1 MKILGS
7 RLLVLITLFALV
19 WPGAVRAA
27 GASEIPGVPLA
38 ASSVSRTVGG
48 ETVDLV
54 YAVTLPAGAVLVA
67 SLRGAAGAE
76 LGLYL
81 YDQVAESVLVDL
93 PVAASAKPG
102 ASQGISAI
110 IDAPGVYYL
119 NVNGRNVDRAYA
131 FTLSWSVTRDTT
143 APQVMSVSAPLTAR
157 ASNTCL
163 RVDARD
169 PLSGVRSV
177 RIADAGALEAAAW
190 QIYRGAGNYCTAVTP
205 GDGARTMTVQVRNG
219 VGLLSSRVS
228 RIVQIDDTAPQLRST
243 SPAQAGLLVA
253 SDQEIVWRFGERVLL
268 GGGARGSVFAYSQ
281 AGAAIPGSATLS
293 ATGTSVR
300 WRADAT
306 IPLGSVVLVSLTGV
320 TDLAGNE
327 AGILDTLQLA
337 RKRIV
342 SVRVVDT
349 RRRGDFARVSYQ
361 VPARLTGGELI
372 LEARLLGGWTEI
384 GRSVIEGTSGS
395 IRAAVGDA
403 TAIRLVWP
411 GDDATVAASSGRVSL
426 PR

>member
-1 MKILGS
+1 MKILGT
-7 RLLVLITLFALV
+7 RLLSLITLLALV

-38 ASSVSRTVGG
+38 ASSVSGTVGG

-54 YAVTLPAGAVLVA
+54 YAVTLPAGSVLVA
-67 SLRGAAGAE
+67 SLRGAVGAE

-81 YDQVAESVLVDL
+81 FDQVAESVLVDL
-93 PVAASAKPG
+93 PVAASAKLG

-110 IDAPGVYYL
+110 IDAPGIYYV

-190 QIYRGAGNYCTAVTP
+190 QIYRGAGNYCAAVTP

-253 SDQEIVWRFGERVLL
+253 SDQEIVWKFGERVLL
-268 GGGARGSVFAYSQ
+268 GGGARASVFAYSQ

-293 ATGTSVR
+293 STGTSVR
-300 WRADAT
+300 WRADAA

-320 TDLAGNE
+320 TDRAGNE

-342 SVRVVDT
+342 SVRVVDA

-372 LEARLLGGWTEI
+372 LEARLPDGWVEI
-384 GRSVIEGTSGS
+384 GRSLIEGSTGS

>member
-7 RLLVLITLFALV
+7 RLLVLITLLALV

-38 ASSVSRTVGG
+38 ASSLSGTVGG

-54 YAVTLPAGAVLVA
+54 YAVTLPAGSVLVA

-93 PVAASAKPG
+93 PVASSARPG

-110 IDAPGVYYL
+110 IDAPGIYYL

-177 RIADAGALEAAAW
+177 RIADAGALEAAPW
-190 QIYRGAGNYCTAVTP
+190 QNYRGAGNYCTTVTP

-243 SPAQAGLLVA
+243 SPAQSGLLVA
-253 SDQEIVWRFGERVLL
+253 SNQEIVWRFGERVLL

-342 SVRVVDT
+342 SVRVVDA

-384 GRSVIEGTSGS
+384 GRSLIEGTSGS

>member
-1 MKILGS
+1 
-7 RLLVLITLFALV
+7 
-19 WPGAVRAA
+19 
-27 GASEIPGVPLA
+27 
-38 ASSVSRTVGG
+38 VGG
-48 ETVDLV
+48 EKVDLV
-54 YAVTLPAGAVLVA
+54 YAVTLPAGSVLVA
-67 SLRGAAGAE
+67 SLRGAGGAE

-81 YDQVAESVLVDL
+81 FDQVAESVLVDL
-93 PVAASAKPG
+93 PVAASAKLG

-110 IDAPGVYYL
+110 IDAPGIYYV

-143 APQVMSVSAPLTAR
+143 APQVVSVRAPLTAR
-157 ASNTCL
+157 SSNTCL

-177 RIADAGALEAAAW
+177 RIADAGALEAAPW
-190 QIYRGAGNYCTAVTP
+190 QTYRGAGNYCTAVTP

-293 ATGTSVR
+293 STGTSVR
-300 WRADAT
+300 WRADVDL
-306 IPLGSVVLVSLTGV
+306 PLGSVVLVSLTGV
-320 TDLAGNE
+320 TDRAGNE

-342 SVRVVDT
+342 SVRVVDA

-372 LEARLLGGWTEI
+372 LEARLPGGWTEI
-384 GRSVIEGTSGS
+384 GRSLIEGSTGS